1 MPRPAA
7 ICDHT
12 GRKPPNPHIAGGF
25 RHTHKAPPFLA
36 PFLDLFLAPVR
47 AELYNMRMQNK
58 DKNGTI

>member
-7 ICDHT
+7 ICNHT

-25 RHTHKAPPFLA
+25 RHTLKVPP
-36 PFLDLFLAPVR
+36 FLAPVR